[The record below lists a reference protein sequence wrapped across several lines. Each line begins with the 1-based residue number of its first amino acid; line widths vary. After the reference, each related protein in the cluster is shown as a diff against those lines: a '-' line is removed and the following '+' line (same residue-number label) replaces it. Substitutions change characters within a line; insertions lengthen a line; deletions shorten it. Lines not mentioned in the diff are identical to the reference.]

1 MSNRCFILPGE
12 SNHRSVTIKLIETFV
27 NGKTSQ
33 FFVDALQRF
42 LSPFRCPSL
51 HSIVI
56 KKLEN
61 SMLGLWFYGFSKSV
75 PLTVYQAFK
84 SICPPGDISTIMGSE

>member
-1 MSNRCFILPGE
+1 MEKPLSSLPMLYSG
-12 SNHRSVTIKLIETFV
+12 
-27 NGKTSQ
+27 
-33 FFVDALQRF
+33 F
-42 LSPFRCPSL
+42 LFPFRCPSL

-75 PLTVYQAFK
+75 PLTVYQVFK
-84 SICPPGDISTIMGSE
+84 SICQPGDISTIMGSEFALKYGGNP

>member
-1 MSNRCFILPGE
+1 MLPGE

-33 FFVDALQRF
+33 FFDDALQRF
-42 LSPFRCPSL
+42 LSPFRCPIL

-56 KKLEN
+56 KKLEK
-61 SMLGLWFYGFSKSV
+61 STLGLWFYSFSKSV
-75 PLTVYQAFK
+75 PLTVYQVFE
-84 SICPPGDISTIMGSE
+84 SIY